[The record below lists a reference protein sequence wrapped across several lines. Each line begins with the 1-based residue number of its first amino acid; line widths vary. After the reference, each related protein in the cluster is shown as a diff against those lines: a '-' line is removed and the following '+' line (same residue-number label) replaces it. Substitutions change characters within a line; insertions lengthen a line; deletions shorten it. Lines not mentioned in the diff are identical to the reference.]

1 MPTHLQPEF
10 FRRLDDSDD
19 ELFYLTP
26 RFVVHIDDA
35 AIRTVGEIYL
45 SRLPR
50 GGAILDLMSSWRS
63 HLPPELKP
71 ARVVGLGLNRAE
83 MEDNPALTEIV
94 THNLN
99 RSPQLP
105 FDDASFDGAVLTVSV
120 QYLIHPLEVFAEVGR
135 VLKSGAPFIAT
146 FSNRMFPTK
155 AVAIWANAIE
165 QQRVDLVGYYFTHS
179 AAFEKIEMIHRG
191 SGETD
196 PLWAV
201 LGYRKERRGADE
213 EKE

>member
-1 MPTHLQPEF
+1 MPNRLQPEF

-19 ELFYLTP
+19 ESFYLTP
-26 RFVVHIDDA
+26 RLVVHIDDA

-45 SRLPR
+45 SLLPR

-63 HLPPELKP
+63 HLPPELMP
-71 ARVVGLGLNRAE
+71 SRVVGLGLNRSE

-99 RSPQLP
+99 RAPQLP
-105 FDDASFDGAVLTVSV
+105 FEDASFDGAVLTVSV

-135 VLKSGAPFIAT
+135 VLKSGAPFIVT

-155 AVAIWANAIE
+155 AVAIWANASE

-179 AAFEKIEMIHRG
+179 AAFERIELIDRS

-201 LGYRKERRGADE
+201 LGYRKELE
-213 EKE
+213 

>member
-1 MPTHLQPEF
+1 MRHNSVMPSQLEPQF

-19 ELFYLTP
+19 EAFYLAP
-26 RFVVHIDDA
+26 RFVVHIDEA
-35 AIRTVGEIYL
+35 AIRTAGGIYL

-71 ARVVGLGLNRAE
+71 ACVVGLGLNRPE

-99 RSPQLP
+99 RRVQLP
-105 FDDASFDGAVLTVSV
+105 FDDASFDGAVLSVSV
-120 QYLIHPLEVFAEVGR
+120 QYLIHPVEVFAEVGR
-135 VLKSGAPFIAT
+135 VLRPGAPFIVT

-155 AVAIWANAIE
+155 AVAIWVNASE
-165 QQRVDLVGYYFTHS
+165 EQRVDLVGYYFTHS
-179 AAFEKIEMIHRG
+179 AAFEKMEMIDRS

-201 LGYRKERRGADE
+201 LGYRKEQQ
-213 EKE
+213 